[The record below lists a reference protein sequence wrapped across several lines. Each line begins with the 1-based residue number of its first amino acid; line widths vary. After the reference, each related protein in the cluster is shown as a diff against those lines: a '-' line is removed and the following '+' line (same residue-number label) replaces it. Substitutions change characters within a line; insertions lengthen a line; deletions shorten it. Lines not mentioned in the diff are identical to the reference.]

1 MDVIKVLDRNSLMSA
16 PTIQHLQ
23 TFFTQNQENFEHMA
37 PHSFFSNLQQSYHW
51 VQANHDQLI
60 SAHSHGTVPA
70 DSHVTA
76 QHVIDLPAFF
86 DCTPNLSFYVPVPDQ
101 SHLLSLA
108 AASNVTMSD
117 NFLLNYDDIVQVAT
131 YPSIRVDKYNEFSY
145 HNCNLATEA
154 RIIQTV
160 TDITQD
166 IVRDVRAASQLNP
179 TKSAFHAAQ
188 LQMMSKRLSSRH
200 ITATHV
206 IITGISAVLLTPAAK
221 ENLYHTLDKIFDQLE
236 LGETYLIADQIRSC
250 NPMTD
255 GSVSP
260 NGSQP
265 PTQSLI
271 FKLSTPIYTDCP
283 YRVTRIMREPLHIKT
298 STGNI
303 TELYSRMSTTSAPT
317 DHTVSSAS
325 KQPVEFVHTAN
336 LCTRKQS
343 DGVSTGSVIA
353 AYRSPSINTATI
365 DTIGHTIAAH
375 AASCTNHP
383 HTIIVL
389 PGVSSLQLNNEHFPR
404 YAPELFVLVFSH
416 TTDVSVNNSI
426 QKAMSVPMSPSE
438 WNKERKF
445 LYGNWI
451 HLDARPS
458 VENFHLA
465 PLSDNARL
473 QKFELLLVTLPS
485 PNIPIS
491 TLLAAVPVIQTRSD
505 TKLHTNHQVGSSK
518 YHPPSDP
525 NPNDSYNLQIYPS
538 HRDRL
543 EASRLPQHWQRTSE
557 ASFNNS
563 PSS

>member
-1 MDVIKVLDRNSLMSA
+1 
-16 PTIQHLQ
+16 
-23 TFFTQNQENFEHMA
+23 
-37 PHSFFSNLQQSYHW
+37 
-51 VQANHDQLI
+51 
-60 SAHSHGTVPA
+60 
-70 DSHVTA
+70 
-76 QHVIDLPAFF
+76 
-86 DCTPNLSFYVPVPDQ
+86 
-101 SHLLSLA
+101 
-108 AASNVTMSD
+108 MSD

-221 ENLYHTLDKIFDQLE
+221 ENLYHTLDKIFDQLK

-325 KQPVEFVHTAN
+325 KQLVEFVHTAN

-404 YAPELFVLVFSH
+404 YTPELFVLVFSH

-491 TLLAAVPVIQTRSD
+491 TLLAAVPVIPQFPYTAIVNAFPLDAHIIVLVFKRDPTQSFTPIIKWEAASTILHPIQTPMIRTTFKS
-505 TKLHTNHQVGSSK
+505 TLPIGIGWKPHGFLNIGKEQVKPHSTT
-518 YHPPSDP
+518 
-525 NPNDSYNLQIYPS
+525 
-538 HRDRL
+538 
-543 EASRLPQHWQRTSE
+543 LPRTEPGYTSVTPKRNQRTS
-557 ASFNNS
+557 SN
-563 PSS
+563 PKSSSSKSIDQYYSGTPRK